1 MSDSEYG
8 PVHLLEDAETRDGF
22 SRRPARISRGLDGL
36 RGDSL
41 DAGAVDAEI
50 GEFAVRKPAQF
61 VQGVAVAAP
70 VAIAADQLQGI
81 LQFVI
86 STANGR

>member
-1 MSDSEYG
+1 
-8 PVHLLEDAETRDGF
+8 
-22 SRRPARISRGLDGL
+22 
-36 RGDSL
+36 
-41 DAGAVDAEI
+41 
-50 GEFAVRKPAQF
+50 
-61 VQGVAVAAP
+61 VAAP